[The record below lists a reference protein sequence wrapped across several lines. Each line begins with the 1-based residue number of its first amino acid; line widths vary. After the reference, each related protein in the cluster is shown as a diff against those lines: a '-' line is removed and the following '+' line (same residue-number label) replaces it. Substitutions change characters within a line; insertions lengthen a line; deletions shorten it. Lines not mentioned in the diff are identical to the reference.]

1 MRISTKKGNI
11 MEMNKVLDKLPKHL
25 MSLVIDQPYN
35 DYTEQ
40 DHAVWRYVMRQNV
53 KYLSRV
59 AHGSYLEGLQKTG
72 IGIERIPHM
81 YGMNR
86 ILKEIGW
93 AAVAVDGFIP
103 PAAFMEFQA
112 YKVLVIAA
120 DIRPINQIE
129 YTPAPDIIHEAA
141 GHAPIIANPDYAE
154 YLRVFGEI
162 GSKAL
167 SSAKDYAQYEAIR
180 YLSILKADPYSSK
193 ADIEKAE
200 KTLEIIGQNI
210 GGPSEMSL
218 IRNLHWW
225 TVEYGLV
232 GDLYKPKIYGAGLLS
247 SIGESFSCLK
257 DDVEKLPYSIDAVN
271 YNFDI
276 TNRQP
281 QLFVTP
287 DFEYLT
293 TVLNQFA
300 DRMALRRGGLYG
312 IQKAI
317 ESENVATCVFSSGLQ
332 VSGIF
337 SDALLSCE
345 RLAFI
350 KTSSPTQ
357 LSHSGTELPGHGKN
371 YHRDG
376 FGAPVGNLKKSEI
389 PPELLSV
396 NELIEIGIVEEE
408 DCLVEFES
416 GIILKG
422 KLENILRKEDKNL
435 LFTFTNCLV
444 KFEDRTLFEPSWGK
458 FDMAV
463 GQRIE
468 SVYTGPAD
476 AEAFG
481 LEFPV
486 PKEKTHKIIHSE
498 SSKNLHDLY
507 RQVRDIREK
516 SGFHHLLPAI
526 WDTLKKHYPDEWLL
540 PMEILEISKK
550 QKQNSGIAEA
560 ITKYLIEKQEENKDL
575 VNLVSNGLSL
585 INE

>member
-1 MRISTKKGNI
+1 M
-11 MEMNKVLDKLPKHL
+11 MEMNEVLNRLPKHL

-35 DYTEQ
+35 EYTEQ

-59 AHGSYLEGLQKTG
+59 AHGSYLEGLKKTG
-72 IGIERIPHM
+72 VSIDRIPHM

-120 DIRPINQIE
+120 DIRPIDQIE

-141 GHAPIIANPDYAE
+141 GHAPIIADPDYAE
-154 YLRVFGEI
+154 YLRLFGEI

-167 SSAKDYAQYEAIR
+167 SSAMDYKQYEAIR
-180 YLSILKADPYSSK
+180 HLSILKADPYTPK

-200 KTLEIIGQNI
+200 KILDEINQNM
-210 GGPSEMSL
+210 GESSEMTL

-232 GDLYKPKIYGAGLLS
+232 GEIHKPKIYGAGLLS

-271 YNFDI
+271 YSFDI
-276 TNRQP
+276 TTRQP

-293 TVLNQFA
+293 TVLHQFA
-300 DRMALRRGGLYG
+300 DRMALNRGGLHGLY
-312 IQKAI
+312 KAI
-317 ESENVATCVFSSGLQ
+317 DSENTATCEYSSGLQ
-332 VSGIF
+332 VSGTF
-337 SDALLSCE
+337 SDLLVSCD
-345 RLAFI
+345 RAAYL
-350 KTSSPTQ
+350 KTSTPTQ
-357 LSHSGTELPGHGKN
+357 LSVEGKQLKNHGTD
-371 YHRDG
+371 YHKDG
-376 FGAPVGNLKKSEI
+376 FGSPVGKFKNSDV

-396 NELIEIGIVEEE
+396 NELIEIGIVEDEVCE
-408 DCLVEFES
+408 IEFET
-416 GIILKG
+416 GVVVKG
-422 KLENILRKEDKNL
+422 KLEHIHRHKEKNI
-435 LFTFTNCLV
+435 LFTFSDCLV
-444 KFEDRTLFEPSWGK
+444 KFEDQVLFEPSWGK

-463 GQRIE
+463 GQRIV

-476 AEAFG
+476 ADAFG
-481 LEFPV
+481 LEYPV
-486 PKEKTHKIIHSE
+486 PHEKTHKINHSD
-498 SSKNLHDLY
+498 SARNLHKLY
-507 RQVRDIREK
+507 LEVREMREK
-516 SGFHHLLPAI
+516 KADVARLQSI
-526 WDTLKKHYPDEWLL
+526 WQTLKKNYADEWLL
-540 PMEILEISKK
+540 PMEILELS
-550 QKQNSGIAEA
+550 QKQNLNTGIESE
-560 ITKYLIEKQEENKDL
+560 ITSYLLKKQEEDASL
-575 VNLVSNGLSL
+575 VNLISNGLSL
-585 INE
+585 TSE